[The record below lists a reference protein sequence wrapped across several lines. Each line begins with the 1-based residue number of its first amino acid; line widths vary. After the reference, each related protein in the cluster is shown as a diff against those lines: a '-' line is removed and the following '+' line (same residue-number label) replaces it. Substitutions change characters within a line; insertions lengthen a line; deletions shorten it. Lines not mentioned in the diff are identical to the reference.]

1 MRPVPLAFCG
11 SKPIDKSCKDTVD
24 RVNRRQLMRGT
35 AGPLEIAH
43 RIGDNGRMARKTKP
57 AEHKTGL
64 YYAREARRMSRSDL
78 VKRSGV
84 SKQQLSRL
92 ENGLIRLRLD
102 HLKPFAN
109 ALGYSPEQILLW
121 GKYPG
126 TAEDQTESEGLRVT
140 EQVPE
145 LASSSDSAADRSKL
159 KKRKEGSHLDRIKPE
174 GWVFPGDFVRNQLQ
188 SSPKQLLVVEAE
200 GDSMAPT
207 IMTGDRV
214 VVDSGHKAPSPD
226 GLYAI
231 RDSFDNVIIRRL
243 QLLRATRPSR
253 VKIIS
258 DNPKHAAEEVA
269 LGELEIVGKA
279 LCSLKLL

>member
-1 MRPVPLAFCG
+1 
-11 SKPIDKSCKDTVD
+11 
-24 RVNRRQLMRGT
+24 
-35 AGPLEIAH
+35 
-43 RIGDNGRMARKTKP
+43 MARRAKTEP
-57 AEHKTGL
+57 PKTGL
-64 YYAREARRMSRSDL
+64 YYAREARRMSRSEL

-126 TAEDQTESEGLRVT
+126 TAGDQTEDEGPRIT

-145 LASSSDSAADRSKL
+145 LASPSDSTGDKSKL
-159 KKRKEGSHLDRIKPE
+159 KKRKEGGHLDRIKSE
-174 GWVFPGDFVRNQLQ
+174 GWVFPANFVRSQLQ
-188 SSPKQLLVVEAE
+188 ASPTQLLVVEAE

-207 IMTGDRV
+207 ITTGDRV
-214 VVDSGHKAPSPD
+214 VVDTGRKTPSPD

-258 DNPKHAAEEVA
+258 DNPKHAAEEVD
-269 LGELEIVGKA
+269 LSDLEIVGKA
-279 LCSLKLL
+279 LCCLKIL